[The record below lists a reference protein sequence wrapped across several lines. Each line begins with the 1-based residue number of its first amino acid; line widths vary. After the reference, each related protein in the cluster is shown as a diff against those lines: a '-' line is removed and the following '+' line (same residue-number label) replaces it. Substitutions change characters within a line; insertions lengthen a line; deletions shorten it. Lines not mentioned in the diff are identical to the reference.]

1 MMHKL
6 KRNKTTVFIILVFI
20 IFSFINQVLYAEELT
35 NNDSV
40 SQLIKDHNSKYLT
53 IYSGQVRGY
62 NKSTKTDDYVDITH
76 YLNRAKKEM
85 VFPLQKKNYIV
96 TSDFGVRRHPFLG
109 TNGAKEIY
117 SLPFHSGLDI
127 SYANIKGEDVY
138 SVLNGKIDQ
147 ISPNLNSYGN
157 LVVVDHD
164 GMKTYYAHL
173 DSIDDSITVGDS
185 VKAGQR
191 IGAVGSTGRSTGAHL
206 HIEFNIGNVAINPRI
221 FLEGQFELLNKPIQ
235 QQPSNKPN
243 NNKMEKDTSK
253 DMEVKDFKL
262 EVLELDNATNL
273 DEALDQID
281 VNSILDTENSF
292 IEIKVDKKNDN
303 WDDVKFD
310 IIPLAKDG
318 NDIKPMEQIK
328 DKNKLDNTQINSSNK
343 ISWSLL
349 GHNDFEV
356 LRLDRNK

>member
-1 MMHKL
+1 MHKL
-6 KRNKTTVFIILVFI
+6 KRSTATIVIALLLL
-20 IFSFINQVLYAEELT
+20 IFSIVNQTLYAQELS

-53 IYSGQVRGY
+53 INSGQVRGY

-127 SYANIKGEDVY
+127 AYANIKGDDVY
-138 SVLNGKIDQ
+138 SVLNGRIDE

-157 LVVVDHD
+157 LVVVDHG

-173 DSIDDSITVGDS
+173 DTIDESISVGDS
-185 VKAGQR
+185 IKAGQR
-191 IGAVGSTGRSTGAHL
+191 IGTVGSTGRSTGAHL

-221 FLEGQFELLNKPIQ
+221 FLEGQFELLNKPT

-243 NNKMEKDTSK
+243 SKNVEKDTSK

-262 EVLELDNATNL
+262 EVLELDNTTNL

-292 IEIKVDKKNDN
+292 IEIKLDQKSDN
-303 WDDVKFD
+303 LDDIKFD
-310 IIPLAKDG
+310 IIPLAK
-318 NDIKPMEQIK
+318 NDSDVKLVEQIN
-328 DKNKLDNTQINSSNK
+328 DKNQLDNTQMNSSNK
-343 ISWSLL
+343 ISWSLI